1 MADLA
6 STTKDSS
13 ADGAGTFS
21 KSTETAMTSA
31 SPGSAASADVEVSDW
46 LVASSIAR
54 ICGMSRTDSTMSSN
68 RFSATSLTFSSG
80 GSYATSPS
88 LIINVTFMN
97 GRW

>member
-6 STTKDSS
+6 STTKGSS

-21 KSTETAMTSA
+21 KSTETATTSA
-31 SPGSAASADVEVSDW
+31 SPSPASADVDVSDW

-54 ICGMSRTDSTMSSN
+54 ICGMSRTDSTMSSK
-68 RFSATSLTFSSG
+68 RFSATSFTFSSG